1 MDIKIENENAQL
13 VEYKINFEQAKE
25 YLTAELEKYQ
35 KLVVTEEYM
44 QMAKK
49 SRAELNAKKAELK
62 SKMTEIKKK
71 HNEPIEKLNEKVN
84 ELLELIEKP
93 LNKIDEQIKEYEEKV
108 RKQKK
113 EDIEKIFEDAK
124 RRYNFDKVKIET
136 IFNPQWLNV
145 SYTKKKITSEIE
157 VFFSRVT
164 SDLEVIDSFDDEFVI
179 PLKELYLECF
189 DMSTI
194 MQRKIAY
201 DKAKQER
208 LQKEKEE
215 EEKRRLEELKN
226 QQIEEEVE
234 VVEVVQDKA
243 DIYDE
248 YFDEEIPELETSENA
263 EGDLSNE
270 IEVELENIPEEAEKP
285 QEIQSECSGETNE
298 VISNDKNEIM
308 EHIPFWVDVTPA
320 QKLKMREFILSN
332 NIKCGKLKQ
341 KSTEE
346 IVEILTERL
355 NSVYCD
361 NCQNT
366 DSSCCDECNRKQ
378 MYWSLSRTE
387 AKNIAVEIL
396 A

>member
-1 MDIKIENENAQL
+1 MDIKIENENTQL

-71 HNEPIEKLNEKVN
+71 HNEPIEKLKEKVD

-108 RKQKK
+108 REQKK
-113 EDIEKIFEDAK
+113 EDIKKIFEDAK

-145 SYTKKKITSEIE
+145 SYTKKKISSEIE

-164 SDLEVIDSFDDEFVI
+164 SDLEVINSFDDEFVI

-208 LQKEKEE
+208 LQKEKEKE
-215 EEKRRLEELKN
+215 EELKN
-226 QQIEEEVE
+226 QQIEEVD
-234 VVEVVQDKA
+234 VVQDKA

-248 YFDEEIPELETSENA
+248 YFDEEIPEPETSENA

-285 QEIQSECSGETNE
+285 EEIQSECSGETNE
-298 VISNDKNEIM
+298 VASNDKNVEM
-308 EHIPFWVDVTPA
+308 EHIPFWVNVTPA
-320 QKLKMREFILSN
+320 QKLKMRECVLSN
-332 NIKCGKLKQ
+332 KIECGKLKQ
-341 KSTEE
+341 KTIDE
-346 IVEILTERL
+346 IVEILVERL

-361 NCQNT
+361 NCNNQ
-366 DSSCCDECNRKQ
+366 DGSCCEECNRKQ

-387 AKNIAVEIL
+387 ARNIAREIL
-396 A
+396 S